1 MPMTM
6 SIPEILTKIMRSAK
20 SKEDVVRMLR
30 ENQSHCLKQILH
42 YAFID
47 KGKWYRKDLPTY
59 TPDASPEGLTM
70 TSLFQESKRLYIF
83 KDIYKLQPERK
94 DVLLTQILESVHPS
108 EAKIIK
114 ELFEG
119 TFGRAYS
126 LDKKIVLEAFP
137 DLGAT
142 VLSS

>member
-6 SIPEILTKIMRSAK
+6 SIPEILTKIMRSAS

-30 ENQSHCLKQILH
+30 ENQSHALKQILH

-59 TPDASPEGLTM
+59 TPDPSPEGLTM

-94 DVLLTQILESVHPS
+94 DALLTQILESVHPS
-108 EAKIIK
+108 EAKVIK

-119 TFGRAYS
+119 TFARAYS

>member
-6 SIPEILTKIMRSAK
+6 TIPEILSKIIQTAS

-30 ENQSHCLKQILH
+30 ENQSHALKQILH
-42 YAFID
+42 YGFID

-59 TPDASPEGLTM
+59 TPDSSPDGLTM

-83 KDIYKLQPERK
+83 KEIYKLDTQRK
-94 DVLLTQILESVHPS
+94 DALLIQILESVHPS
-108 EAKIIK
+108 EAKVIK
-114 ELFEG
+114 ELFDG
-119 TFGRAYS
+119 TFGKAYS
-126 LDKKIVLEAFP
+126 LDKKTVLEAFP
-137 DLGAT
+137 DLQAT

>member
-6 SIPEILTKIMRSAK
+6 SIPEILANIVRNAS

-30 ENQSHCLKQILH
+30 ENQSHSLKQILH
-42 YAFID
+42 YAFVD
-47 KGKWYRKDLPTY
+47 RGKWYRKDLPPY

-70 TSLFQESKRLYIF
+70 SSLFQESKRLYIF
-83 KDIYKLQPERK
+83 KEVYKLDSQRK
-94 DVLLTQILESVHPS
+94 DALLIQILESVHPN
-108 EAKIIK
+108 EAKLIK

-126 LDKKIVLEAFP
+126 LDKKTVLEAFP
-137 DLGAT
+137 DLQAT

>member
-6 SIPEILTKIMRSAK
+6 SIPEILTKIMRTAS
-20 SKEDVVRMLR
+20 SREDITRMLR
-30 ENQSHCLKQILH
+30 ENQSHALKQILH

-59 TPDASPEGLTM
+59 TPDSSPEGLTV

-83 KDIYKLQPERK
+83 KDIYKLQNERK
-94 DVLLTQILESVHPS
+94 DALLIQILESVHPS

-119 TFGRAYS
+119 TFGHAYS

>member
-6 SIPEILTKIMRSAK
+6 SIPEILTKIMRVAS

-30 ENQSHCLKQILH
+30 ENQSHALKQILH

-47 KGKWYRKDLPTY
+47 RGKWYRKDLPTY
-59 TPDASPEGLTM
+59 TPDPSPEGLTM

-83 KDIYKLQPERK
+83 KDIYKLQNERK
-94 DVLLTQILESVHPS
+94 DVLLIQILESVHPS
-108 EAKIIK
+108 EAKVIK

-119 TFGRAYS
+119 TFARAYS